1 MGVGSDIM
9 KLKPYPKYK
18 DSEIEWIG
26 EIPEGWDVIKI
37 KHIAGNCSIP
47 VQTGPFGAQ
56 LHADDYVNEGIPF
69 ILIRNVNHGKI
80 NNTNIPFVSEEDA
93 ERLFMYR
100 LKADDIV
107 FSRVGSLGRA
117 ALVTNR
123 EEGWLISGQ
132 MLRLRLKDKRINRN
146 YLVYL
151 FQSKLSEEYVSY
163 ESVGSTRESLN
174 TEILSNFI
182 LPLPPLPDQTAIANF
197 LDKKN
202 AKIDAVIEK
211 DKKLI
216 ALLKE
221 KRTALINH
229 AVTKGLDPNVKLK
242 DSGIPWIGEIPEGW
256 EIRRIK
262 NLCVVNGRVGW
273 KGLTTNDYV
282 DKGPL
287 LLGAGNIQ
295 NNELVFNK
303 YFHIP
308 KDKYDESPEIKI
320 RTNDVLLVKVGATIG
335 KSVNVSRVE
344 QDMTVN
350 AALFVLR
357 PRDKIF
363 SRHFNYLLQTRFMQ
377 DQININVAENA
388 RGNLF
393 ERDIKE
399 IGTLKVPYEQQTA
412 IANFLDKATSRIDKT
427 IKLIEKKIKLLEE
440 YKKSLIHYVVT
451 GKVDVRGIEA

>member
-1 MGVGSDIM
+1 M

-18 DSEIEWIG
+18 DSGIKWIGKIPEGWEAERYKIRFKYVKGKIPENLEETNEEGYLPYLSMEYLRGNGKGILCANDPKSIKVSEGDLLLLWDGSNAGEFVLGKKGYLSSTMVKLNVENFNSNFSWYLCKSFEPLLRDLTIGMGIPHVNGDTLGNIGIPVPNSEDQTAIANFLDKKTAKIDVLIEKDKKLIALLKEKRTAMINHAVTKGLDPNVKLKDSGIQWIG

-151 FQSKLSEEYVSY
+151 FQSKVSEEYVSY

-182 LPLPPLPDQTAIANF
+182 SPLPPLPDQTAIANY
-197 LDKKN
+197 LDQ
-202 AKIDAVIEK
+202 
-211 DKKLI
+211 
-216 ALLKE
+216 
-221 KRTALINH
+221 
-229 AVTKGLDPNVKLK
+229 
-242 DSGIPWIGEIPEGW
+242 
-256 EIRRIK
+256 
-262 NLCVVNGRVGW
+262 
-273 KGLTTNDYV
+273 TTS
-282 DKGPL
+282 K
-287 LLGAGNIQ
+287 
-295 NNELVFNK
+295 
-303 YFHIP
+303 
-308 KDKYDESPEIKI
+308 
-320 RTNDVLLVKVGATIG
+320 
-335 KSVNVSRVE
+335 
-344 QDMTVN
+344 
-350 AALFVLR
+350 
-357 PRDKIF
+357 
-363 SRHFNYLLQTRFMQ
+363 
-377 DQININVAENA
+377 
-388 RGNLF
+388 
-393 ERDIKE
+393 
-399 IGTLKVPYEQQTA
+399 
-412 IANFLDKATSRIDKT
+412 IDKT
-427 IKLIEKKIKLLEE
+427 IKIIEKKIKLLEE
-440 YKKSLIHYVVT
+440 YKKSLVHYVVT
-451 GKVDVRGIEA
+451 GKVDVRGVEA